1 MKFRFL
7 LGAIFSALVG
17 ACSLPTLDNST
28 VERSAK
34 AYDQL
39 VLGQYAD
46 LVGNLEPKIDL
57 DQSRPTLDQLRSLIP
72 TTQGS
77 QGHLVGWNM
86 NASTNSGDVTR
97 NMLRYDYGET
107 HLLFTGIYARENG
120 GKPWRMTGF
129 ELAVAGADIVSAPDV
144 GPMQPAPPLKPAN

>member
-7 LGAIFSALVG
+7 LATIVIALVG
-17 ACSLPTLDNST
+17 ACSLPTLDNAT

-46 LVGNLEPKIDL
+46 LIGNLDPKISL
-57 DQSRPTLDQLRSLIP
+57 DQSKATLDHLRSLIP

-77 QGHLVGWNM
+77 QGHLVGWNT
-86 NASTNSGDVTR
+86 NASTNNGDVTR
-97 NMLRYDYGET
+97 NMIRYDYGTT
-107 HLLFTGIYARENG
+107 HLLFTGIFARENG

-129 ELAVAGADIVSAPDV
+129 ELAVVGADYATVPDV
-144 GPMQPAPPLKPAN
+144 GPMQPAPPLKPAS